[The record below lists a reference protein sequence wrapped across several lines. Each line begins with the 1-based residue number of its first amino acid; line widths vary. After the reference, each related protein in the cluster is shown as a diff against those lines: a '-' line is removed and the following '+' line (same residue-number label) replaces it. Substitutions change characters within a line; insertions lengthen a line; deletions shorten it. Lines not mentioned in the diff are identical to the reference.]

1 MCNQILFTFG
11 LCTHTSALHPSK
23 IPPVFESLCPLA
35 LRSTCLNLHTTNEHR
50 PNSLCP
56 PCDPTHALPYSWYK
70 HELYPPLCG
79 HAFGHADSDLIRFL
93 DEDDVVLVAPTEME
107 TCGARAC
114 KGLDVRDDP
123 FKIVSRSV
131 MPSQY
136 ENPTRVF
143 TTEPK
148 REVRY
153 LDKDMKPKAEIVWD
167 LERGGESDVDRDLS
181 TLKAQSEVKASKGF
195 HDISTSSSDAF
206 ARDEEALNFPTAHFS
221 SEASTPLTA
230 EEEEEIIMNFPSK
243 WADPKYFPPTPERG
257 GYSSGPGS
265 KRISGET
272 GSTTQMPTSSRY
284 STARSQAPEVSSS
297 NVSSYP
303 PSHSTLQHHPTKG
316 SSRAYQTSRQPSRD
330 SVFDSWAASD
340 QNSTA
345 AQLAMTSKNEK
356 AASYLVSG
364 SERRRT
370 GEATKKIHDQESERG
385 N

>member
-1 MCNQILFTFG
+1 
-11 LCTHTSALHPSK
+11 
-23 IPPVFESLCPLA
+23 
-35 LRSTCLNLHTTNEHR
+35 
-50 PNSLCP
+50 
-56 PCDPTHALPYSWYK
+56 
-70 HELYPPLCG
+70 
-79 HAFGHADSDLIRFL
+79 
-93 DEDDVVLVAPTEME
+93 ME

-114 KGLDVRDDP
+114 KGVDVRDDP

-136 ENPTRVF
+136 ENLTRVF

-153 LDKDMKPKAEIVWD
+153 LDKDMKPKTVMMWD
-167 LERGGESDVDRDLS
+167 LERGGESSVDRDLS

-195 HDISTSSSDAF
+195 HDISTSSSDTF
-206 ARDEEALNFPTAHFS
+206 ASVMKKVRCSFLYSTRDPPLTESQQALNFPTAHFS

-272 GSTTQMPTSSRY
+272 GSTVQMPTSSRY
-284 STARSQAPEVSSS
+284 STARSQAPDVSSS

-303 PSHSTLQHHPTKG
+303 PSHSTLQHYPTRG

-330 SVFDSWAASD
+330 SVFDGWASD

-345 AQLAMTSKNEK
+345 ARLATTSKNEK
-356 AASYLVSG
+356 AASYPVSG
-364 SERRRT
+364 SEGRRT
-370 GEATKKIHDQESERG
+370 GEATKKIHDQEERERG